1 MILLTS
7 KRVSLLILYVFVLV
21 WKVTGQTL
29 QSHIT
34 SEPIV
39 IDGKLREAIWSEIL
53 QPLDLT
59 QRELHEGKPSG
70 HKTWIGI
77 THDAENIY
85 IAVRCEQPRHTITA
99 YELARDFN
107 VQLDDVFYILLDT
120 YYDKRNAFV
129 FYTNPHGARGDYQ
142 VFDNGKA
149 TNLNWNT
156 VWDVKTSVDSVGWT
170 AEFIIPFI
178 SLRYESTEDSTVW
191 GINFERN
198 IRYLR
203 EQSLWKGWKR
213 DSRLNLVTN
222 AGQIHLAKV
231 PDSKKFTELKP
242 YGIAGAGSQ
251 LNGENSLSWRSL
263 INTGMDIN
271 HLFNASYR
279 LNVSINTDFAQIESD
294 RQQVNLTR
302 FPLFFPELREFFLE
316 GQDFFDMGFG
326 GDRIIPFYTRR
337 IGLDSNY
344 QPIPI
349 LAGVRLLGKSQGTT
363 LGAMS
368 IQTAK
373 TDNAIAENFS
383 AFSVRKDLGV
393 QSTLGGMS
401 ILRINENYQH
411 TTTGLNFRYST
422 SQFLGSKNVNIG
434 GALVGTLTSQTSTS
448 AENLAYRLFIQ
459 YPNDKFNIFLS
470 TQRAGANFSPKV
482 GLMRREDFNEY
493 FALINYQPRPNPNG
507 RWRWIRQFVISPGNL
522 TLTRVNEGNRLQ
534 TFQYSVSPIGLE
546 TRSGESI
553 YLYATRQAE
562 GIFIPFRIF
571 ANTVIEPGEYWFTRY
586 SAELSTFRGRK
597 IWISGNYSTGQL
609 FDGRSTDVSMD
620 INVRTSRFVQFTLLN
635 TYSQG
640 IFDQS
645 QFEVLLTSLRVRYAL
660 NPNTFGFILAQYNSA
675 TQEYLLNYR
684 LQWIPFPGADF
695 FFIANQSLR
704 QVADKGLTTASVNV
718 MGKLIWRFVL

>member
-1 MILLTS
+1 MLSIL
-7 KRVSLLILYVFVLV
+7 KRVTWITLFLFFLKINGQSLKSQYIN
-21 WKVTGQTL
+21 
-29 QSHIT
+29 
-34 SEPIV
+34 EPIKV
-39 IDGKLREAIWSEIL
+39 DGKLSESVWEGIL
-53 QPLDLT
+53 QPLALT
-59 QRELHEGKPSG
+59 QRELFEGKPSE

-77 THDAENIY
+77 AHDAQNLY
-85 IAVRCEQPRHTITA
+85 IAIRCEQPRHTITA

-107 VQLDDVFYILLDT
+107 VQLDDVFYILIDT

-129 FYTNPHGARGDYQ
+129 FYTNPRGARGDYQ

-156 VWDVKTSVDSVGWT
+156 VWDVKTSIDSAGWT
-170 AEFIIPFI
+170 AEFVIPFI
-178 SLRYESTEDSTVW
+178 SLRFESKSDSTIW

-203 EQSLWKGWKR
+203 EQSLWMGWKR

-222 AGQIHLAKV
+222 AGQIHLSNV
-231 PDSKKFTELKP
+231 PNSKKFTEFKP
-242 YGIAGAGSQ
+242 YGISGVGGQ
-251 LNGENSLSWRSL
+251 RNGENSLNWRSL
-263 INTGMDIN
+263 VNAGLDIN
-271 HLFNASYR
+271 YLINASYR
-279 LNVSINTDFAQIESD
+279 LNISLNTDFAQIESD

-349 LAGVRLLGKSQGTT
+349 LAGVRLLGKSKGTT

-373 TDNAIAENFS
+373 TNNAIAENFS
-383 AFSVRKDLGV
+383 AFSMRKDLGI
-393 QSTLGGMS
+393 QSTVGGMT

-411 TTTGLNFRYST
+411 TTTGVNFRYST
-422 SQFLGSKNVNIG
+422 SHFLGSKNLNIG
-434 GALVGTLTSQTSTS
+434 GALVGTATSQT
-448 AENLAYRLFIQ
+448 ALNNENFAYRFFVQ

-470 TQRAGANFSPKV
+470 TQQAGRNFSPKV

-493 FALINYQPRPNPNG
+493 FAIINYQPRPNPNG
-507 RWRWIRQFVISPGNL
+507 RWKWIRQFVISPGSV
-522 TLTRVNEGNRLQ
+522 TLTRINEGNRLQ
-534 TFQYSVSPIGLE
+534 TFQYSFSPIGLE

-553 YLYATRQAE
+553 YLYATRHAE
-562 GIFIPFRIF
+562 GIFVPFRIF
-571 ANTVIEPGEYWFTRY
+571 ANTIIEPGEYWFTRY

-597 IWISGNYSTGQL
+597 IWFSGNYSIGQL
-609 FDGRSTDVSMD
+609 FDGRSTDVSVD
-620 INVRTSRFVQFTLLN
+620 VNVRTSRFIQFTLLN

-640 IFDQS
+640 MFQQSGFD
-645 QFEVLLTSLRVRYAL
+645 VLLTSLRVRYAF

-675 TQEYLLNYR
+675 TQEYLMNYR

-695 FFIANQSLR
+695 FFIANQTLR
-704 QVADKGLTTASVNV
+704 PLPDRGLTTASVNV
-718 MGKLIWRFVL
+718 MGKLIWRFVM